1 MVLIM
6 RANQIKL
13 EEIINFNEG
22 NLDFQG
28 RRLVIHDMHSFA
40 QIRKDLIDMV
50 GLEDSQRILTRFGF
64 HWGQADA
71 SAMSRIYSWDN
82 MKELILS
89 GPILHSLEGVAKSVV
104 KELKIEDDL
113 FYMEIIWNNSGEAME
128 HLSEIG
134 YSEVPIC
141 WILTGYASGF
151 TSFCMKKNIYFI
163 EKKCIGKHDATC
175 FAIGKNLDSWGQ
187 EITPF
192 LAYYNIEDIK
202 GKIIKLRNEIKE
214 KNQELRKQKYKIELL
229 QKPVKPF
236 LEEIHSKSFQKIL
249 NIANRVSKFDTSIL
263 ITGETGVG
271 KEVVAKY
278 IHNTSM
284 RNNGPFL
291 AINCGALP
299 ETLAESELFG
309 HRAGS
314 FTGAIKDQIGL
325 FEQAKGGTILLDE
338 IGDIS
343 SNLQLKILRVLQEK
357 EIIPIGDNKPRKI
370 DVRILA
376 ATNKNLENYVKEG
389 RFRED
394 LYYRLKVIEI
404 KIPPLRERKEDIIT
418 LTRYF
423 VNFFSKKL
431 NLSQLKIHTSCY
443 KFLEKYQWQGN
454 VRELENV
461 IERASVLS
469 EDNLILPE
477 HLPDEITDNS
487 NNYQSKNN
495 SNLTLNEIEI
505 NYIKDVLTKV
515 GGNKSKAAKI
525 LGIGQATLWRK
536 LKGKGS

>member
-1 MVLIM
+1 M

-13 EEIINFNEG
+13 EEMINFNEG

-40 QIRKDLIDMV
+40 QVRKDLVDMV
-50 GLEDSQRILTRFGF
+50 GFEDAQKILTRFGF

-71 SAMSRIYSWDN
+71 SAMSRIYNWDN
-82 MKELILS
+82 LKEWILS
-89 GPILHSLEGVAKSVV
+89 GPILHTLEGVAKTAV
-104 KELKIEDDL
+104 KELKIENDS

-128 HLSEIG
+128 HLSEFG

-163 EKKCIGKHDATC
+163 EKKCVGKHDATC
-175 FAIGKNLDSWGQ
+175 IAIGKDIDSWG
-187 EITPF
+187 EKINPY
-192 LAYYNIEDIK
+192 LIYYKIEDIK
-202 GKIIKLRNEIKE
+202 GKIIKLRNDIKE
-214 KNQELRKQKYKIELL
+214 KNKELKEQKYKIELL
-229 QKPVKPF
+229 QKPVKLF

-271 KEVVAKY
+271 KEVVGKY
-278 IHNTSM
+278 IHNLSK
-284 RNNGPFL
+284 RNQGPFL
-291 AINCGALP
+291 PINCGALP

-343 SNLQLKILRVLQEK
+343 LNLQLKILRVLQEK

-389 RFRED
+389 KFRED
-394 LYYRLKVIEI
+394 LYYRLKIIEI

-423 VNFFSKKL
+423 INFFSKKL
-431 NLSQLKIHTSCY
+431 NLSGLKLHTSCY
-443 KFLEKYQWQGN
+443 KFLEKYSWPGN

-461 IERASVLS
+461 IERAAVLS
-469 EDNLILPE
+469 ENKLILPE
-477 HLPDEITDNS
+477 HLPDEITVNS
-487 NNYQSKNN
+487 NNYQSQNN
-495 SNLTLNEIEI
+495 NNLTLNEIEI
-505 NYIKDVLTKV
+505 NYIKDVLKKV
-515 GGNKSKAAKI
+515 DGNKSKAAKI

-536 LKGKGS
+536 LKGK